1 MRKYGHAIA
10 GALCVALIFVFL
22 VVPAEVRSQGLPE
35 GVSVVIVSEHES
47 STPGVAKIKLIK
59 MTFQPGA
66 AFENIS
72 VPYTSL

>member
-1 MRKYGHAIA
+1 MRKYEHKLA
-10 GALCVALIFVFL
+10 GGFFVALISVLLLF
-22 VVPAEVRSQGLPE
+22 PGEGRSQGLPE
-35 GVSVVIVSEHES
+35 GVSVVIVSEHDAN
-47 STPGVAKIKLIK
+47 TPGVATVKLVK